1 MFGTRGPVGISAGT
15 PTGAG
20 KRGVFVA
27 LVDRAQ
33 L

>member
-1 MFGTRGPVGISAGT
+1 MTRSYINLFL
-15 PTGAG
+15 G

-27 LVDRAQ
+27 LVVESPAVIMG